1 MMCAVRPLRE
11 GHCCAISRYC
21 SQSDPRHEEQSYSKT
36 ARIRVTFIRAPS
48 LFESCRATKALR
60 ELQRGTDAGGA
71 VGLDATW

>member
-1 MMCAVRPLRE
+1 MRTVRPSRDR
-11 GHCCAISRYC
+11 HSCAISRYC
-21 SQSDPRHEEQSYSKT
+21 SPGELRHQKQSYSKT

-60 ELQRGTDAGGA
+60 ELRRGTNAGGA